1 MASMSSMVSDSSDAV
16 GLGGDALLEEGLGAP
31 VQFATQPFDGDA
43 CDPRWDFEACFR
55 YQATGSELTSRRIVL
70 TFYHRSWPFGT
81 PVHFGTCQV
90 SLMDI
95 ATGPNKY
102 DLPIKGVGGAH
113 AGRIVFSVQMVQ
125 QCGLS
130 IVMPQAMVK
139 MRALARHTS
148 QASLEAAHRESSY
161 FLSASLT
168 MGESESTP
176 TRAEFDSRGIK
187 FTEKAQVQLTL
198 PEADKLEPRIA
209 LLAQASARAFDSESM
224 HLCVWENATAQKLA
238 AAALTLR
245 RFGGGG
251 SGKQRLLGEVWLP
264 VTKVHAPSDRS
275 HKRVCECKFDE
286 VLWLHG
292 HRVGRLS
299 GTVRIINGPSFIQLP
314 GGFFTEQ
321 GIVPVGPIAAGAAGG
336 MVGGNG
342 AAGANGDAS
351 PALMGSPASLL
362 ASAAGQ
368 GSSASLGGSS
378 SLDFEQPP
386 KGLQLPKE
394 VDLLVSLVQSLRK
407 VVLDLHLDASADV
420 RASADHVSPDG
431 YSRATGARSF
441 PDRLPASR
449 VRSESQLGQAAGGS
463 EKSTL
468 ELLRSDT
475 GRMNRSASSESI
487 NERVLSDQIRPS
499 ASVDRMAEG
508 MANKL
513 VGRLANSEMA
523 ARRLAFLMSRLQLLL
538 GLSSKES
545 CKAFFYSSV
554 ASLQWT
560 QRLML
565 RLWTYLISH
574 VDSMHFRYQP
584 AVFETLALLM
594 LRGELDCS
602 AMLEA
607 PTSLLE
613 RYRRALWA
621 TTSYVV
627 SKLSHK
633 AAPTEVRV
641 FCSQA
646 LATTFYRLPSLR
658 NTVLTAILPIGESR
672 HKHVR
677 EWNLPWSLQK
687 ASLAEAEVADETQM
701 LSLPNP
707 QRASWLARQ
716 YNNSVCCS
724 PAQSSLS
731 SVGGVITTR
740 VEHVL
745 GASATAPELS
755 SVASV
760 ATRSGSPRAAAER
773 TAAPRAERGVAPGS
787 PRAVAESCSPRLVGG
802 SPTKRSSMGAPSHGK
817 PSSPVR
823 RRSTDPAATL
833 AAMDVAA
840 NNKAVC
846 ANASM
851 GATSATSTGGGRDAC
866 GPISLGAAALAHADA
881 AGGDDPDE
889 QRSKSLEKPAQSGA
903 GARSLDQWT
912 QLWRMRLDSSS
923 NATDHSTLNGRYWR
937 ERMHKRGHC
946 FFLFAEH
953 WVRHTSMAMGMQPG
967 EELVWK
973 EVPGF
978 PTLIKAFLIE
988 MKQRPLHMWPESMIS
1003 CMCALLK
1010 ENRQLLQVIVR
1021 ILLARVSPLH
1031 LRPCLA
1037 VLQHL
1042 DAAMSAI
1049 HNDPLPQA
1057 FSPEPLLQTLHTLA
1071 ESEHFKVVA
1080 SALIFMYNHLDALG
1094 DAARLESLCWLH
1106 QRFAAF
1112 SLHWSRVVRTIF
1124 FHIYIIKVLH
1134 WTPLVS
1140 ASPARRSV
1148 STDLDNLFT
1157 ASSGE
1162 IEKLLSRERVRGGGN
1177 GNGNGNGHGDYN
1189 GHGHGL
1195 AAAGNGEGNGKR
1207 DHRGR
1212 CNSSG
1217 SCGNG
1222 SSSSSLHSMLPHSA
1236 SLNSMRDVE
1245 HLLEFHRVRDLYADS
1260 FTALEKLT
1268 RVAAAAQ
1275 PLSTSS
1281 PQLRLLRNGSSPGI
1295 ERRAVGVARAAQ
1307 VATPPPKRV
1316 APSGGGS
1323 PRVGTPGSPALDEAL
1338 ETQLAEACEGLGLG
1352 APGSAKARRALG
1364 CVSYAWAEY
1373 EQVVRK
1379 WEAATAAAKPIE
1391 EAHRFEGLRDGSGA
1405 TIGKSASTGMLGAHD
1420 SPIRRSNSEPSMTP
1434 AQPNALSLSL
1444 SMISANLHDDD
1455 DDAGA
1460 EPEEW

>member
-1 MASMSSMVSDSSDAV
+1 
-16 GLGGDALLEEGLGAP
+16 
-31 VQFATQPFDGDA
+31 
-43 CDPRWDFEACFR
+43 
-55 YQATGSELTSRRIVL
+55 
-70 TFYHRSWPFGT
+70 
-81 PVHFGTCQV
+81 
-90 SLMDI
+90 
-95 ATGPNKY
+95 
-102 DLPIKGVGGAH
+102 
-113 AGRIVFSVQMVQ
+113 
-125 QCGLS
+125 
-130 IVMPQAMVK
+130 
-139 MRALARHTS
+139 
-148 QASLEAAHRESSY
+148 
-161 FLSASLT
+161 
-168 MGESESTP
+168 
-176 TRAEFDSRGIK
+176 
-187 FTEKAQVQLTL
+187 
-198 PEADKLEPRIA
+198 
-209 LLAQASARAFDSESM
+209 
-224 HLCVWENATAQKLA
+224 
-238 AAALTLR
+238 
-245 RFGGGG
+245 
-251 SGKQRLLGEVWLP
+251 
-264 VTKVHAPSDRS
+264 
-275 HKRVCECKFDE
+275 
-286 VLWLHG
+286 
-292 HRVGRLS
+292 
-299 GTVRIINGPSFIQLP
+299 
-314 GGFFTEQ
+314 
-321 GIVPVGPIAAGAAGG
+321 
-336 MVGGNG
+336 
-342 AAGANGDAS
+342 
-351 PALMGSPASLL
+351 
-362 ASAAGQ
+362 
-368 GSSASLGGSS
+368 
-378 SLDFEQPP
+378 
-386 KGLQLPKE
+386 
-394 VDLLVSLVQSLRK
+394 
-407 VVLDLHLDASADV
+407 
-420 RASADHVSPDG
+420 
-431 YSRATGARSF
+431 
-441 PDRLPASR
+441 
-449 VRSESQLGQAAGGS
+449 
-463 EKSTL
+463 
-468 ELLRSDT
+468 
-475 GRMNRSASSESI
+475 
-487 NERVLSDQIRPS
+487 
-499 ASVDRMAEG
+499 MAEG
-508 MANKL
+508 GVNKL

-646 LATTFYRLPSLR
+646 LATTFFRLPALR
-658 NTVLTAILPIGESR
+658 HTVLTAILPIGESR

-687 ASLAEAEVADETQM
+687 ASLFEAELADEPQL

-716 YNNSVCCS
+716 YANNSVCRS
-724 PAQSSLS
+724 PAQTSLS
-731 SVGGVITTR
+731 SVGGVIAAR

-787 PRAVAESCSPRLVGG
+787 PRAVAESCSPLLGGG
-802 SPTKRSSMGAPSHGK
+802 SPPKRSSMGTSTSKSSLGK

-823 RRSTDPAATL
+823 RRSADPAATI
-833 AAMDVAA
+833 AAMDIAA
-840 NNKAVC
+840 NNAAVC
-846 ANASM
+846 ANASI
-851 GATSATSTGGGRDAC
+851 GSTAAAAAASTAGGSAAC
-866 GPISLGAAALAHADA
+866 GPTSLGAAALAHADA

-1057 FSPEPLLQTLHTLA
+1057 FSAEPLLQTLHTLA

-1124 FHIYIIKVLH
+1124 FHIYIIKVRAH
-1134 WTPLVS
+1134 TCHACWPS
-1140 ASPARRSV
+1140 RR
-1148 STDLDNLFT
+1148 
-1157 ASSGE
+1157 
-1162 IEKLLSRERVRGGGN
+1162 
-1177 GNGNGNGHGDYN
+1177 
-1189 GHGHGL
+1189 
-1195 AAAGNGEGNGKR
+1195 
-1207 DHRGR
+1207 
-1212 CNSSG
+1212 
-1217 SCGNG
+1217 
-1222 SSSSSLHSMLPHSA
+1222 SA
-1236 SLNSMRDVE
+1236 SLLT
-1245 HLLEFHRVRDLYADS
+1245 LLTCR
-1260 FTALEKLT
+1260 
-1268 RVAAAAQ
+1268 
-1275 PLSTSS
+1275 
-1281 PQLRLLRNGSSPGI
+1281 G
-1295 ERRAVGVARAAQ
+1295 
-1307 VATPPPKRV
+1307 
-1316 APSGGGS
+1316 
-1323 PRVGTPGSPALDEAL
+1323 
-1338 ETQLAEACEGLGLG
+1338 
-1352 APGSAKARRALG
+1352 
-1364 CVSYAWAEY
+1364 
-1373 EQVVRK
+1373 
-1379 WEAATAAAKPIE
+1379 
-1391 EAHRFEGLRDGSGA
+1391 
-1405 TIGKSASTGMLGAHD
+1405 
-1420 SPIRRSNSEPSMTP
+1420 
-1434 AQPNALSLSL
+1434 
-1444 SMISANLHDDD
+1444 
-1455 DDAGA
+1455 
-1460 EPEEW
+1460 